1 MEIRRL
7 AVILACFA
15 GPLGADDLVIKRHP
29 LDELVPY
36 VIRVS
41 REEPTT
47 CLFPGPLTA
56 LEGANVS
63 TAATDT
69 PPVLL
74 SYQPGASFFSVRALK
89 EDANAALNVI
99 FRGKAY
105 ALTFQAAVRADR
117 TVSFQEEPVVTP
129 ASPATPLTP
138 EAVRSLLDRAKRHE
152 LLAKQHPLLT
162 RTVERATPGTVT
174 LYPGFTVTVHEVF
187 RYGPEDALVFHATVR
202 NTRGQ
207 PVHFDPSGV
216 AVRVGATVRS
226 AALTEADGVVP
237 TEGEATLWFVITG
250 DGQGGRANLSVH
262 NSFFVI
268 VPTLP

>member
-7 AVILACFA
+7 AVILACIA
-15 GPLGADDLVIKRHP
+15 GPLRADDPVIKQHP

-56 LEGANVS
+56 LEGANIS
-63 TAATDT
+63 TAASDT

-89 EDANAALNVI
+89 EDANAAVNVI

-105 ALTFQAAVRADR
+105 ALTFRAALQADR
-117 TVSFQEEPVVTP
+117 TVAFQGEPIVTP
-129 ASPATPLTP
+129 ASAASPLTP
-138 EAVRSLLDRAKRHE
+138 ETVRSLLDRAKRHE

-162 RTVERATPGTVT
+162 RTVERATPGSVT
-174 LYPGFTVTVHEVF
+174 LYPGFTVTVRELF
-187 RYGPEDALVFHATVR
+187 RFGPEDALVFHATVR
-202 NTRGQ
+202 NTTVQ
-207 PVHFDPSGV
+207 PVRFDPSGV
-216 AVRVGATVRS
+216 AVRVGADIHP
-226 AALTEADGVVP
+226 AALTEAEGMVP
-237 TEGEATLWFVITG
+237 PEGEATLWFVVAG
-250 DGQGGRANLSVH
+250 DGRGGRANLSVH